1 MLQDQPHEYISHFF
15 PLSRDAPRKA
25 VWHIK
30 SKGPKA
36 APSSTSWSTQQ
47 HSGCSC
53 SSILHLT
60 GGETTHRS
68 QLATA
73 SKYLLCST
81 SEPPFTSPAQSY
93 SFCPKTRMVVPVFST
108 QRSLPQSRQEVLWEN
123 TLPFPDPPVTEKST
137 GVILEGNCKGCIFS
151 KRNTAF

>member
-15 PLSRDAPRKA
+15 PPSRDAPRKPY
-25 VWHIK
+25 VHMK
-30 SKGPKA
+30 SKGPRA

-73 SKYLLCST
+73 SKYLLRST
-81 SEPPFTSPAQSY
+81 SEPPFTSPAQSS
-93 SFCPKTRMVVPVFST
+93 SFCPKTRMVIPVFST

-123 TLPFPDPPVTEKST
+123 TLPFPDLPVREKHWSYS
-137 GVILEGNCKGCIFS
+137 G
-151 KRNTAF
+151 R